1 MEDMKNRRIICI
13 SGFTASGKSTVA
25 RRLSKTLGIPFI
37 SGGNALKKIK
47 LGNNKKEGWWV
58 RDAGQEFLRERRKCL
73 DIDKMIDDELIKI
86 ATKEKEG
93 IFDSWTLPWLIQEG
107 IKIWLDASL
116 PTRGRRAAMRDH
128 ISYEESLS
136 ALKEK
141 DSISRDIYYNL
152 YGIDFGRDFS
162 PFDVVLKTDK
172 LSDEGVYKIV
182 RCVVDELGMY
192 EGES

>member
-1 MEDMKNRRIICI
+1 MEDMKDRLIICI
-13 SGFTASGKSTVA
+13 CGFTASGKSTVA
-25 RRLSKTLGIPFI
+25 RRLSKTLGIPCI

-58 RDAGQEFLRERRKCL
+58 RDAGQEFLHERRKCL

-86 ATKEKEG
+86 ATKEKKG
-93 IFDSWTLPWLIQEG
+93 VFDSWTLPWLIQDG
-107 IKIWLDASL
+107 IKIWLDASP
-116 PTRGRRAAMRDH
+116 PTRARRAARRDH
-128 ISYEESLS
+128 ISYEQGLR
-136 ALKEK
+136 AIKDK

-172 LSDEGVYKIV
+172 FTDEGVYKIV
-182 RCVVDELGMY
+182 RCVVDEYGRY
-192 EGES
+192 EVEE